1 MYDAFISYSHAKDG
15 KIAAAVQ
22 SVIQTLAKPWWQR
35 RAARVF
41 RDDTSLSAAPGLSS
55 ALEDALRSARYLLLF
70 ASPQAAASKWC
81 GHEVQTWLD
90 TKGTDKLLIAL
101 TEGELIWDT
110 QSLDFVWGPETPLP
124 AVMRGRLR
132 NEPLWV
138 DLRTFRQGGEKVSRN
153 NQAFLAAGAT
163 LAAPIRGIAKE
174 DLLSEEV
181 ANQRRNLMWAR
192 GAAAALAALA
202 GLAVWEAVQAAWSRD
217 IARNQRDRAQRVL
230 DQIMA
235 SANGRV
241 VSMTERAQEAAR
253 TQLEIAD
260 TATRGELSRVSLPD
274 ASPEIVRATR
284 LLGLAEGYLEREDA
298 TAALKAAETA
308 LGLLQTWNGSQ
319 DELSHRDLGRARAFE
334 LAGLAAA
341 RLGRPERAR
350 RELAQ
355 SLELLTNPAATFAPD
370 NAALQARTA
379 LVMQHV
385 GDIAV
390 KLQRWEEAEQHY
402 AGALA
407 LRAKAAADAGAAVEA
422 HRALAVVHNRV
433 ANLEL
438 ARGRYDAALE
448 ANRQARAIIEPL
460 ATRSSASDLQ
470 RDLATSHHLAADIL
484 KAADKPEAALAAL
497 DRDLAIVQP
506 LAESAP
512 GHAPW
517 QHDLAT
523 TWAKLARLHDELG
536 RTQPA
541 LEGYDKSISI
551 GEALCAARRSRPEWL
566 RDLGA
571 ALELKGALLTKL
583 GRSREAVLALRRS
596 LAVRE
601 QVAAS
606 SPDEAWQRELE
617 QAYRRTREVL
627 LRSNHAAEALETA
640 EQQLFATSLAPDDA
654 PGKNERVARALGS
667 LSWTA
672 LFAHDPKRAVW
683 AAEQALVLA
692 PQLEFA
698 RINHA
703 HALMFAGDAA
713 GARQIYLD
721 GLKAGGAAAA
731 QWRYA
736 IKQDFAELSQ
746 RGLQNPQM
754 SEIEKEIEQWE

>member
-1 MYDAFISYSHAKDG
+1 
-15 KIAAAVQ
+15 
-22 SVIQTLAKPWWQR
+22 
-35 RAARVF
+35 
-41 RDDTSLSAAPGLSS
+41 
-55 ALEDALRSARYLLLF
+55 
-70 ASPQAAASKWC
+70 
-81 GHEVQTWLD
+81 
-90 TKGTDKLLIAL
+90 
-101 TEGELIWDT
+101 
-110 QSLDFVWGPETPLP
+110 
-124 AVMRGRLR
+124 
-132 NEPLWV
+132 
-138 DLRTFRQGGEKVSRN
+138 
-153 NQAFLAAGAT
+153 
-163 LAAPIRGIAKE
+163 
-174 DLLSEEV
+174 LLSEEV

-192 GAAAALAALA
+192 SAAATLAVLA
-202 GLAVWEAVQAAWSRD
+202 GLAVWEAVQAARSRD
-217 IARNQRDRAQRVL
+217 VARDQRDRAQRVL

-235 SANGRV
+235 SANSRV

-260 TATRGELSRVSLPD
+260 TATRGESSRVSLTD
-274 ASPEIVRATR
+274 ALPEIVRAAR
-284 LLGLAEGYLEREDA
+284 LLDLAEGYLEREDP

-308 LGLLQTWNGSQ
+308 LAQLQTWNGSQ
-319 DELSHRDLGRARAFE
+319 DELSNRDLTRARAFE

-355 SLELLTNPAATFAPD
+355 SLELLKGLATTAPD
-370 NAALQARTA
+370 NAGLQARTA
-379 LVMQHV
+379 FVMQHV

-390 KLQRWEEAEQHY
+390 KLERWEEAEQHY
-402 AGALA
+402 AGALV
-407 LRAKAAADAGAAVEA
+407 LRARAAAASAAVEA
-422 HRALAVVHNRV
+422 RRALAVVHNRL
-433 ANLEL
+433 ANLEF

-448 ANRQARAIIEPL
+448 ANRRARAIIEPL
-460 ATRSSASDLQ
+460 VTGTSDSELR
-470 RDLATSHHLAADIL
+470 RDLATSDHLAADIL
-484 KAADKPEAALAAL
+484 KAAGKPEAALSAL

-523 TWAKLARLHDELG
+523 TWAKLARLYDELG

-541 LEGYDKSISI
+541 LEAYDKSISI
-551 GEALCAARRSRPEWL
+551 GEALRAEHRSRPEWL

-571 ALELKGALLTKL
+571 ALELKSALLTKL
-583 GRSREAVLALRRS
+583 GRSREAILALRRS

-627 LRSNHAAEALETA
+627 LRSNHTAEALETA
-640 EQQLFATSLAPDDA
+640 EQQLFATSLAADDA

-703 HALMFAGDAA
+703 HALMFAGDAT
-713 GARQIYLD
+713 GARRIYLD

-731 QWRYA
+731 QWREA
-736 IKQDFAELSQ
+736 IKKDFAELSQ

-754 SEIEKEIEQWE
+754 REIEKEIEQ